1 MKLHTISNIWVDTF
15 QGELH
20 KFLLKY
26 FLQRRLEL
34 ECPQQ
39 SQFTRVNSLPHA
51 MTRLDVAGRQ
61 LTKHLAGLLASSG
74 VSSVAL
80 AGASCETSGAGNL
93 SSETV
98 KDIKEK
104 LCYVALD
111 YEHELQKCK
120 ENDDISKSYELPD
133 GRVIDVKEPRFQCP
147 EALFKPSLVG
157 FSCYGLHQNL
167 HSSIMKCDVDL
178 KSTSV
183 LYENIV
189 LCGGSSQ
196 FSGLGT
202 RLEKELRALTPGSSA
217 REINISPGRKYG
229 VFVGGAILASLST
242 FQQMWVSK
250 LEFEEHGPSV
260 VHKKCF

>member
-1 MKLHTISNIWVDTF
+1 MSTTIPVYE
-15 QGELH
+15 G
-20 KFLLKY
+20 Y
-26 FLQRRLEL
+26 
-34 ECPQQ
+34 
-39 SQFTRVNSLPHA
+39 SLPHA

-61 LTKHLAGLLASSG
+61 LTKHLSGLLASSR

-80 AGASCETSGAGNL
+80 SRASCGTPGASCGTSGARKL

-104 LCYVALD
+104 LCYVAVD
-111 YEHELQKCK
+111 YEDELQNCE
-120 ENDDISKSYELPD
+120 ENNDISKSYELPD
-133 GRVIDVKEPRFQCP
+133 GQVVDVKEPRFQCP
-147 EALFKPSLVG
+147 EALFKPSLIG

-178 KSTSV
+178 KSASV

-196 FSGLGT
+196 FLGLGA
-202 RLEKELRALTPGSSA
+202 RLEKELRALTPSLSARKIKKELRALTPSSSA
-217 REINISPGRKYG
+217 REIKISPGGEYG

>member
-1 MKLHTISNIWVDTF
+1 
-15 QGELH
+15 
-20 KFLLKY
+20 
-26 FLQRRLEL
+26 
-34 ECPQQ
+34 
-39 SQFTRVNSLPHA
+39 

-74 VSSVAL
+74 ASSVAPS
-80 AGASCETSGAGNL
+80 GASCGTSGASCGTYVARNL

-111 YEHELQKCK
+111 YEDELQKYG
-120 ENDDISKSYELPD
+120 ENKDISRSYELPD
-133 GRVIDVKEPRFQCP
+133 GQVIDVKEARFQCP
-147 EALFKPSLVG
+147 EALLKPSLVG

-167 HSSIMKCDVDL
+167 HSSIMRCDVDL

-196 FSGLGT
+196 FPGLCA

-217 REINISPGRKYG
+217 REIKICPGEKYA

-250 LEFEEHGPSV
+250 LEFEEHGPSI